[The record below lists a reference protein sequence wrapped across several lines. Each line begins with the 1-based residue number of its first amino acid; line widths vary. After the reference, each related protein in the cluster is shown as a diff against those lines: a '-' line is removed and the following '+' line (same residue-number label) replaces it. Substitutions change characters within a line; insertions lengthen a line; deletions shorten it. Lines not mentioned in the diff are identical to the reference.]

1 MIDLLAH
8 RLQPHYTRFRV
19 ADRLLFTGHS
29 HQAWP
34 DVAFDGMED
43 YARVSAEAVDHKWN
57 TAYAKVDRL
66 RTYLRSW
73 YDDPDGQ
80 YSLAAN
86 THELLVKWISA
97 LDLRRKPRIVT
108 TDGEFYSLYRQLR
121 RLEEEGIEVVWVPA
135 LPLEGFSERIEAAL
149 TDDTAAVMVSHVMF
163 ETALIQQELPDLAS
177 VCRERRIPLIIDDYH
192 GTNVAPW
199 SLRETDMEDVHIL
212 IGGYKYLQWGE
223 GNCFLRYP
231 KGSRMRPAVTGWF
244 ASFSTLRQP
253 RSAGVDYDSDDSLF
267 MGATFDSVSQFRA
280 ARVADFFT
288 EQSLT
293 PEVLRGQYKAQV
305 SYLRERFLAS
315 GIPTGKMRLKHGYGS
330 SETGGFL
337 ALEGD
342 SAGQVWQDL
351 ADRGVYTDVRG
362 STLRLGP
369 APYVTTAQMDAV
381 IEELVRI
388 LCR

>member
-1 MIDLLAH
+1 MIDELAL
-8 RLQPHYTRFRV
+8 RLQPYYSRFRV

-34 DVAFDGMED
+34 DAAFDGMDE
-43 YARVSAEAVDHKWN
+43 YAQVSAEAVDHKW
-57 TAYAKVDRL
+57 TEAYRKVDRL
-66 RTYLRSW
+66 RTYLRGW

-121 RLEEEGIEVVWVPA
+121 RLEEEGVDVAWVPA
-135 LPLEGFSERIEAAL
+135 LPLDGLAKRIRDAL
-149 TDDTAAVMVSHVMF
+149 NADTAAVMLSRVMF
-163 ETALIQQELPDLAS
+163 ETALIQHELPEVATA
-177 VCRERRIPLIIDDYH
+177 CRERGIPLMVDDYH
-192 GTNVAPW
+192 GTNVVPW
-199 SLRETDMEDVHIL
+199 SLRQTGMDDVHIL

-231 KGSRMRPAVTGWF
+231 KGSPLRPVVTGWF
-244 ASFSTLRQP
+244 AAFSSLKQP
-253 RSAGVDYDSDDSLF
+253 RSAGVAYDAADSLF

-280 ARVADFFT
+280 ARVADFFS

-293 PEVLRGQYKAQV
+293 PEVLRDHYMAQV

-315 GIPTGKMRLKHGYGS
+315 GIPPGAMRLKHGYGPA
-330 SETGGFL
+330 ETAGFL

-342 SAGQVWQDL
+342 SAAEVWQEL
-351 ADRGVYTDVRG
+351 AARGVYTDVRG
-362 STLRLGP
+362 TTLRLGP
-369 APYVTTAQMDAV
+369 APYITTGQMDAV
-381 IEELVRI
+381 IGELVRI

>member
-43 YARVSAEAVDHKWN
+43 YARVSAEAVDHKWS

-97 LDLRRKPRIVT
+97 LDLRRKPRIIT

-244 ASFSTLRQP
+244 ASFSTLKQP

-337 ALEGD
+337 ALQGD

>member
-1 MIDLLAH
+1 
-8 RLQPHYTRFRV
+8 
-19 ADRLLFTGHS
+19 
-29 HQAWP
+29 
-34 DVAFDGMED
+34 
-43 YARVSAEAVDHKWN
+43 
-57 TAYAKVDRL
+57 
-66 RTYLRSW
+66 
-73 YDDPDGQ
+73 
-80 YSLAAN
+80 
-86 THELLVKWISA
+86 
-97 LDLRRKPRIVT
+97 
-108 TDGEFYSLYRQLR
+108 
-121 RLEEEGIEVVWVPA
+121 
-135 LPLEGFSERIEAAL
+135 
-149 TDDTAAVMVSHVMF
+149 
-163 ETALIQQELPDLAS
+163 
-177 VCRERRIPLIIDDYH
+177 
-192 GTNVAPW
+192 
-199 SLRETDMEDVHIL
+199 
-212 IGGYKYLQWGE
+212 
-223 GNCFLRYP
+223 
-231 KGSRMRPAVTGWF
+231 MRPAVTGWF
-244 ASFSTLRQP
+244 ASFSTLKQP